1 MSLEEKILL
10 EARQARAEVQALWA
24 LLSPD
29 SAEDPVAALTAALT
43 ALTSAVSDQ
52 TAEINELRAEI
63 AQLSNLL
70 QVSD

>member
-1 MSLEEKILL
+1 MPLEETILL
-10 EARQARAEVQALWA
+10 ETRQARAQVEALVA

-29 SAEDPVAALTAALT
+29 SAEDPVAVMTAALT

-63 AQLSNLL
+63 AQLSNRL
-70 QVSD
+70 QALD